1 MLRDANRATVALVQV
16 VERSKW
22 LLEEKYNSSLEQIGD
37 ELILRK
43 KFKSKETESRT
54 LQDKILE
61 RLSNE
66 LHGAYNAVSMVIY
79 SH

>member
-1 MLRDANRATVALVQV
+1 MTNENEVLRDANRATIALVQV

-22 LLEEKYNSSLEQIGD
+22 LLEEKYNSSLELIGD

-54 LQDKILE
+54 L
-61 RLSNE
+61 
-66 LHGAYNAVSMVIY
+66 
-79 SH
+79 